1 MTPSS
6 PVTVAQYILDQQRIH
21 HPRASGDFS
30 WLLCGITLSA
40 KVVAAQVRRA
50 GLSNIL
56 GAAGEIN
63 VQGEAQQKLDVFANQ
78 ALLHALGNRGN
89 VGVLASEE
97 NEEPVVVMA
106 NPDHGEYIVVFDPL
120 DGSSNIDLNVSV
132 GTIFSIFRR
141 DKNNLSDPAS
151 DVLQPGHKQIAA
163 GYVLYGSST
172 MMVYTTG
179 HGVHGFTLDLSIGAF
194 VLSHPN
200 ITMPGRGNLY
210 SVNEANADSFPESYR
225 RYLHWL
231 KSSEDGTV
239 YSSRYIGSL
248 VADFHRTMLKG
259 GIFLY
264 PLALIWVIGL
274 VIALER
280 FGFIM
285 RVGAGNRRMWTQIQ
299 PLLEAGKFREVGN
312 AVANSETALAHIM
325 RYGISRIQSARR
337 RDDIEKALEESL
349 VEVIPRLEKRTHYL
363 SSLANIGM
371 LMGLLGTIIGLIGAF
386 AAVAQA
392 NPAEK
397 ASLLAASISVAMNN
411 TALGL
416 VTAITLLLAHLYL
429 ETKTTEIVDSLE
441 VASVKFLNALNEKRL
456 DPEAQQDAPR
466 APAAAGRPIEPGVRG
481 ARA

>member
-1 MTPSS
+1 M
-6 PVTVAQYILDQQRIH
+6 
-21 HPRASGDFS
+21 
-30 WLLCGITLSA
+30 
-40 KVVAAQVRRA
+40 
-50 GLSNIL
+50 
-56 GAAGEIN
+56 
-63 VQGEAQQKLDVFANQ
+63 
-78 ALLHALGNRGN
+78 HALD
-89 VGVLASEE
+89 
-97 NEEPVVVMA
+97 M
-106 NPDHGEYIVVFDPL
+106 I
-120 DGSSNIDLNVSV
+120 LN
-132 GTIFSIFRR
+132 FFR
-141 DKNNLSDPAS
+141 
-151 DVLQPGHKQIAA
+151 
-163 GYVLYGSST
+163 
-172 MMVYTTG
+172 
-179 HGVHGFTLDLSIGAF
+179 
-194 VLSHPN
+194 
-200 ITMPGRGNLY
+200 
-210 SVNEANADSFPESYR
+210 E
-225 RYLHWL
+225 
-231 KSSEDGTV
+231 
-239 YSSRYIGSL
+239 
-248 VADFHRTMLKG
+248 G

-280 FGFIM
+280 FGFVM
-285 RVGAGNRRMWTQIQ
+285 RVGAGNRKMWSQIQ

-312 AVANSETALAHIM
+312 AVANSDTALAHIM

-441 VASVKFLNALNEKRL
+441 VASVKFLNALNEKKM
-456 DPEAQQDAPR
+456 DPEAQQEASR
-466 APAAAGRPIEPGVRG
+466 APAATSRPMEAGVRG